1 MSKVVVLL
9 NGPANSG
16 KDVLAG
22 MLIAKLGGV
31 KQQFKD
37 ALYKHTAD
45 LYQMEL
51 STFVKLATGR
61 GTKELPTPS
70 LQGYSPREAL
80 IFTSEKVYKPIYG
93 QDYFGKY
100 TAAKLEEGYNYVA
113 DSGFIDEAETVV
125 EEVPKTLLVR
135 IRREGCTFEG
145 DSRNYINLDHK
156 DTPSLDLY
164 NNGTLEEA
172 RDIII
177 KFMEDNGC
185 LL

>member
-9 NGPANSG
+9 NGCINSG
-16 KDVLAG
+16 KDTLAE

-37 ALYKHTAD
+37 ALYKHTAE
-45 LYQMEL
+45 LFQMEL
-51 STFVKLATGR
+51 SSFVKLATGR

-100 TAAKLEEGYNYVA
+100 TASKLEEGYNFVSDAGFLEEQEVIVA
-113 DSGFIDEAETVV
+113 
-125 EEVPKTLLVR
+125 EVPKTLLVR
-135 IRREGCTFEG
+135 IHRDGSTFEG
-145 DSRNYINLDHK
+145 DSRNYVYLDHK
-156 DTPSLDLY
+156 GTPSLDLY

-172 RDIII
+172 RDTIIR
-177 KFMEDNGC
+177 FMEDNGC